1 MGYKALRV
9 QVMFSD
15 AKYEANGCPDFKS
28 CVNTFT
34 TKGFSETEPFRR
46 FGNHSF
52 RSQEFQKYLN
62 YKVQFFFKMFRI

>member
-15 AKYEANGCPDFKS
+15 AKYEPNGCPDFKS

-46 FGNHSF
+46 FGKHSF
-52 RSQEFQKYLN
+52 RSQ
-62 YKVQFFFKMFRI
+62 